1 MSILAQGWLSMYP
14 LVVNLCITQEER
26 EPVTGSTFLDGCRRS
41 RKGVDFS
48 SEQAIAAVRQRLPHK
63 AYCVVEDWTIFRAE
77 LSAEELTKVRG
88 ASHLPLFAFAHKVV
102 GGSMGRFQSGDW
114 ARSSMCM
121 SEEVN
126 GFFQTKN
133 TIYVLVGVRHQQSA
147 SLKTTFSFFQ

>member
-1 MSILAQGWLSMYP
+1 MPCLPINTQTHIVIHVSILAQGWLSVYP

-77 LSAEELTKVRG
+77 LSAEANEGQGSRPSPAVRICPQG
-88 ASHLPLFAFAHKVV
+88 C
-102 GGSMGRFQSGDW
+102 GGL
-114 ARSSMCM
+114 
-121 SEEVN
+121 N
-126 GFFQTKN
+126 GQ
-133 TIYVLVGVRHQQSA
+133 VPVW
-147 SLKTTFSFFQ
+147 